1 MTAQDRAISRLAFE
15 AGAVLDG
22 MRRVSGCAKGD
33 ATAMDG
39 EPDTIAADHGT
50 DGRPAGTADS
60 GNANGGNGANGPS
73 GANGA
78 PAAGAGGL
86 DPKWQIA
93 IQAVRSAAARIRE
106 YEDAFDQISVE
117 SSSLVDDVERE
128 RAALYDRI
136 DALEAR
142 IAELEGRNEETA
154 GLLHDRQ
161 LECWSLKVRLSAIEE
176 NLVVAEQD
184 IRRSARFIAE
194 IERRMELGPRPKTA
208 APPRPPADQK

>member
-1 MTAQDRAISRLAFE
+1 MTAQDRAITRLAFE

-33 ATAMDG
+33 AIAMDG
-39 EPDTIAADHGT
+39 EPDTIAADHGS
-50 DGRPAGTADS
+50 DGRRAGPAPR
-60 GNANGGNGANGPS
+60 GAAAEPG

-78 PAAGAGGL
+78 AGAGRL

-93 IQAVRSAAARIRE
+93 IEAVRLAAARIRE

-117 SSSLVDDVERE
+117 SSSLVDDVEKE
-128 RAALYDRI
+128 RAALYVRI
-136 DALEAR
+136 DALESR
-142 IAELEGRNEETA
+142 VAELESRNEETA
-154 GLLHDRQ
+154 ALLHDRQ

-194 IERRMELGPRPKTA
+194 IERRMDLGPRPTPA